1 MLANIALVNYTNALT
16 LRSTKEIQRKTTRSI
31 ITGQKQKVQLA
42 IHRNLLQAIMVEPRY
57 FQSLRKLIFLNN
69 F

>member
-16 LRSTKEIQRKTTRSI
+16 LRSTKEIQRKTRSI